1 MLSQES
7 LAIPLPA
14 IQEYLADT
22 NPWWVAGRG
31 IDADM
36 RAWPKRA
43 YFAGFQRL
51 IKATEVRRAVV
62 VIGPRRVGK
71 TVMLMQAIQSLI
83 DSGVAGSQI
92 MMAQMDVPLFSGQTL
107 ASLVKVFVEM
117 HRHSTDNA
125 QEPLYLFFD
134 EIQYLKDWEVHLK
147 VLVDTYKGVRFV
159 ATGSAAAA
167 LRMKS
172 RESGAGRFSDFVL
185 PPLTFAEYLDFCG
198 QSHLVQDIAEPQAGR
213 PQYHC
218 ANIAA
223 LNNEFVN
230 YLNYGGFPEAVM
242 NPAVRQDPRRY
253 LRQDIVDKVLQ
264 KDLPSLFGISD
275 TQELNR
281 FFNMLAYHTGMEV
294 SPDKLAKNTG
304 LTKARV
310 NEYME
315 YLEAAFLVR
324 RVHRLDHTA
333 ARLQRATTFKIYLT
347 NPSIRAALFGI
358 ARAQDP
364 AMGQLVETAI
374 WSQWLH
380 STETMHNLHY
390 ARWKKGR
397 IDYEVDL
404 VGISPATQKPRYV
417 VEIKW
422 SDRAWLDPEGELK
435 GLRHFLT
442 QHQLARTP
450 VVTTLTQSGIKIVD
464 GMEIEFSPSS
474 LHCYTIARNL
484 LASSH

>member
-1 MLSQES
+1 MLKSDS
-7 LAIPLPA
+7 LAIPVPA
-14 IQEYLADT
+14 IQEYLSDT
-22 NPWWVAGRG
+22 NPWWLAGRG
-31 IDADM
+31 IDAEILI
-36 RAWPKRA
+36 WPKRA
-43 YFAGFQRL
+43 YFNGLLRL
-51 IKATEVRRAVV
+51 IKTTEVRRAVV

-83 DSGVAGSQI
+83 DSGVAGSRI
-92 MMAQMDVPLFSGQTL
+92 LMAQMDVPLFSGQTL
-107 ASLVKVFVEM
+107 ASLVGMFVHM
-117 HRHSTDNA
+117 HHHATDSAN
-125 QEPLYLFFD
+125 EPLYVFFD
-134 EIQYLKDWEVHLK
+134 EIQYLRDWEVHLK
-147 VLVDTYKGVRFV
+147 VLVDTYKGVRFI

-198 QSHLVQDIAEPQAGR
+198 QSHLVQDIAPPEAGR
-213 PQYHC
+213 AQYHC
-218 ANIAA
+218 PNILA
-223 LNNEFVN
+223 LNDEFIN

-242 NPAVRQDPRRY
+242 SPAVRQDPRRY

-281 FFNMLAYHTGMEV
+281 FFNMLAYNTGIEI
-294 SPDKLAKNTG
+294 SPDTLAKNTG
-304 LTKARV
+304 LSKARV

-324 RVHRLDHTA
+324 RVHRIDHNA
-333 ARLQRATTFKIYLT
+333 LRLQRATSFKIYLT

-358 ARAQDP
+358 VRPQDP
-364 AMGQLVETAI
+364 ALGQLVETAI

-397 IDYEVDL
+397 TDYEVDL
-404 VGISPATQKPRYV
+404 VGLSPATQKPRFC

-422 SDRAWLDPEGELK
+422 SDRAWQDPEGELK
-435 GLRHFLT
+435 GLRHFLS
-442 QHQLARTP
+442 QHSLSRAP
-450 VVTTLTQSGIKIVD
+450 VVTTLSASGTQIVD
-464 GMEIEFSPSS
+464 GISIEFSPSA

-484 LASSH
+484 LAQSI

>member
-1 MLSQES
+1 MSIEQS

-14 IQEYLADT
+14 VQEYLADT
-22 NPWWVAGRG
+22 NPWWVAGKG

-43 YFAGFQRL
+43 YFSSFMRL
-51 IKATEVRRAVV
+51 VKAVDVRRAVV

-71 TVMLMQAIQSLI
+71 TVMLTQAVQELM
-83 DSGVAGSQI
+83 DTGVAGSRI
-92 MMAQMDVPLFSGQTL
+92 MVAQMDVPLFSGQTL
-107 ASLVKVFVEM
+107 GSLVKLFVDI
-117 HRHSTDNA
+117 HRHRTDD
-125 QEPLYLFFD
+125 PTGTLFIFFD
-134 EIQYLKDWEVHLK
+134 EIQYLKDWETHLK
-147 VLVDTYKGVRFV
+147 VLVDTYKNVRFV

-198 QSHLVQDIAEPQAGR
+198 QAHLVQDVASPDAAR
-213 PQYHC
+213 ADYH
-218 ANIAA
+218 APNIAA
-223 LNNEFVN
+223 LNAEFIN

-242 NPAVRQDPRRY
+242 NASVREDPRRY

-281 FFNMLAYHTGMEV
+281 FFNVLAY
-294 SPDKLAKNTG
+294 NTG
-304 LTKARV
+304 TEISPSGLSKETGLSKARID
-310 NEYME
+310 EYLT
-315 YLEAAFLVR
+315 YLEAAFLIK
-324 RVHRLDHTA
+324 RVSRVSDNA
-333 ARLQRATTFKIYLT
+333 RRLQRASSYKVYLT

-358 ARAQDP
+358 VRPQDP
-364 AMGQLVETAI
+364 AMGHLVETAI

-380 STETMHNLHY
+380 STDTIAGLHY
-390 ARWKKGR
+390 ARWREGR
-397 IDYEVDL
+397 TDYEVDL
-404 VGISPATQKPRYV
+404 VGIAASTQKPRFA

-422 SDRAWLDPEGELK
+422 SDRAYSDWSELK
-435 GLRHFLT
+435 GLRKFMA
-442 QHQLARTP
+442 QHTLSRP
-450 VVTTLTQSGIKIVD
+450 PLVTTLTQSGSATIDGQTVD
-464 GMEIEFSPSS
+464 FVPSS

-484 LASSH
+484 LLQAG